1 MRATAHTCGRANTSL
16 WSNATTDVGNKLAP
30 DFGQRALRR
39 LAFKTSLANSL
50 PKRRATA
57 NQPLDLLRWPA
68 YRPCFRLV
76 VGNNGRSQSL
86 SVGRAALLMR
96 AHERRRGRPYT
107 LALALRADVALGSPF
122 ALASMDPGHVWLPAM
137 CGSVIKRQ
145 SWQGPS
151 SAPAPLQGDS
161 GGSGQ
166 WGNPRGR
173 GWPTGRPATASGAR
187 APPQKLP
194 ISQPL
199 TWRCGFWRSDHAAPG
214 TSGHEESVIR
224 RTCGPAVAATRPPVV
239 HMSRHRIDML
249 WCAAPAPAPVPTP
262 NPNPNPNPRGLR
274 NGNFTDAAVFASF
287 TNDLWVAA
295 APKYQRVESASLSQ
309 GRSRCALSLS
319 LS

>member
-1 MRATAHTCGRANTSL
+1 MRHKDAAPAARFALLLHGKIGRLNRTASEVVKEKVGASHELITLCSRSHLHFIVAANSGSAGGVDVTGFRTTDQQQIDRLTPCPPRACTARCSCTLGTLTARPSSMRATAHTCGRANTSL

-151 SAPAPLQGDS
+151 SAPAPPQGDS
-161 GGSGQ
+161 GGSGR
-166 WGNPRGR
+166 WGNPRGK

-187 APPQKLP
+187 A
-194 ISQPL
+194 
-199 TWRCGFWRSDHAAPG
+199 
-214 TSGHEESVIR
+214 R
-224 RTCGPAVAATRPPVV
+224 RLKSCRF
-239 HMSRHRIDML
+239 HNR
-249 WCAAPAPAPVPTP
+249 
-262 NPNPNPNPRGLR
+262 
-274 NGNFTDAAVFASF
+274 
-287 TNDLWVAA
+287 
-295 APKYQRVESASLSQ
+295 
-309 GRSRCALSLS
+309 
-319 LS
+319 